1 MYDTS
6 YWEGEIGATV
16 TRGFLDEVVGVVIEM
31 DSSSAVTF
39 CCSVH
44 GLPLVSVT
52 STMTCV
58 GQLAVGQLSKTD
70 ISFLLSHSLKLTQ
83 SP

>member
-1 MYDTS
+1 M
-6 YWEGEIGATV
+6 ATA
-16 TRGFLDEVVGVVIEM
+16 TWMLGGFLEELVGVVEM
-31 DSSSAVTF
+31 GFSSAVTF

-58 GQLAVGQLSKTD
+58 GW
-70 ISFLLSHSLKLTQ
+70 LTVADCKPGPLTWQ
-83 SP
+83 V